1 MPEQEKQQTKP
12 PEPEFEFGTA
22 QEDTGEAVAEGNGAQ
37 AISPT
42 IVIPPVVIAAV
53 MGLALALVYG
63 VTKEPIAESK
73 RLDKQ
78 QKLEEVMPAFD
89 NDPLATEQ
97 ELSETVMGYA
107 GKSGDELSG
116 IGMTSSVNTGYSG
129 YFSIVFGLSKD
140 NTIERVRI
148 LESFETPGLGSKA
161 GESPFIDQFEGR
173 PADTKFMVAKDGGDI
188 DAITGATIT
197 SRAVCDALNAGLE
210 AYQAAGGA
218 EALVQAPPEMEGGKL
233 VNPLLEEEEL
243 AEPVAE
249 GQTADPAGTVIET
262 ADQPAG
268 ETVAE
273 PADET
278 ADPETNETT
287 AETEEPEPPAE
298 EETDG
303 Q

>member
-1 MPEQEKQQTKP
+1 
-12 PEPEFEFGTA
+12 
-22 QEDTGEAVAEGNGAQ
+22 
-37 AISPT
+37 
-42 IVIPPVVIAAV
+42 
-53 MGLALALVYG
+53 MGLLLALVYG

-78 QKLEEVMPAFD
+78 QKLAQVMPGFD
-89 NDPLATEQ
+89 NDPLTTEV
-97 ELSETVMGYA
+97 ELSDTVLGYA
-107 GKSGDELSG
+107 GMSGADLSG

-129 YFSIVFGLSKD
+129 YFSIVFGITKD

-161 GESPFIDQFEGR
+161 SEPFFIDQFEGR
-173 PADTKFMVAKDGGDI
+173 PAEPNFKVAKDNGDI

-218 EALVQAPPEMEGGKL
+218 AALAPAAPETTAEGKL
-233 VNPLLEEEEL
+233 VNPLLEKE
-243 AEPVAE
+243 AEPVTEAE
-249 GQTADPAGTVIET
+249 TAAPAGTVVET
-262 ADQPAG
+262 TDQSAG
-268 ETVAE
+268 ETDAE
-273 PADET
+273 PADVTEDT
-278 ADPETNETT
+278 EESEDT
-287 AETEEPEPPAE
+287 AETAEPEPPAG